1 MVSPLQAE
9 LSPEPNKAILRSQCD
24 HASYL
29 SQFRSFYHHFRPY
42 LHWYVVIRKL
52 SILNNVSIVRNT
64 RFQREGKEGRK
75 QLLGVFLSLAEL
87 SIDRFLKTHVC
98 TIYGEKQDSF
108 ATVNQTCQVKSLWEE
123 FQLRTHCGK
132 FLLVCSYPLV
142 DVAFRVAQKINHNV
156 ITRNTR
162 HKVIQL
168 QRQIFGMLS

>member
-75 QLLGVFLSLAEL
+75 EAITWCVSFISWTFHWPFSENSCLHHLWWKAGQFCHSQPNMPSQVTLGRISTKNTLWKVSAGLLIPTGGR
-87 SIDRFLKTHVC
+87 SI
-98 TIYGEKQDSF
+98 
-108 ATVNQTCQVKSLWEE
+108 
-123 FQLRTHCGK
+123 
-132 FLLVCSYPLV
+132 
-142 DVAFRVAQKINHNV
+142 
-156 ITRNTR
+156 
-162 HKVIQL
+162 
-168 QRQIFGMLS
+168 